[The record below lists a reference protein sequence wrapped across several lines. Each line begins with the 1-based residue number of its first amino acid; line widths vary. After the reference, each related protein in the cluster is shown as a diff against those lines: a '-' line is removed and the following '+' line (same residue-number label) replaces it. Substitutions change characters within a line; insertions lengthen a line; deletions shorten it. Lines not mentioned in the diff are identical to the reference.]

1 MSYPHQ
7 SGRSRVAESP
17 AVYERKNKI
26 GQKPCTSR
34 MQKWQVAGM
43 CLSQTSSKLTGVL
56 KEFRDPMKLKF
67 VCSIAAAVVLSVAAF
82 AQASGSSAAL
92 PAAPGAADP
101 APTAPAYNPNAKVA
115 ALNVEGAI
123 FATNEGQR
131 DMGALQK
138 KFETKFNDL
147 KTKNDE
153 LEALNKQLSAAGTA
167 QDKKEDITRQ
177 IDQKKKVFD
186 RERQD
191 VQEDAQGQQSE
202 IGQRIFQKMGPVI
215 MKYAQENGI
224 GMIIDTSTP
233 WPNGPVLLASQ
244 LDITKAVVDAYNAQS
259 GVPAPAAGT
268 GTTSKPL
275 GTTRPMSPS
284 TKPAT
289 PPAK

>member
-1 MSYPHQ
+1 
-7 SGRSRVAESP
+7 
-17 AVYERKNKI
+17 
-26 GQKPCTSR
+26 
-34 MQKWQVAGM
+34 
-43 CLSQTSSKLTGVL
+43 
-56 KEFRDPMKLKF
+56 MKLKF

-82 AQASGSSAAL
+82 AQAGGSSSAAL

-101 APTAPAYNPNAKVA
+101 APAPTFNPNATKIA
-115 ALNVEGAI
+115 AINVEQAI

-131 DMGALQK
+131 DMSALQK
-138 KFETKFNDL
+138 KFEPKFNDL

-153 LEALNKQLSAAGTA
+153 LEALNKQLNAAGVTP
-167 QDKKEDITRQ
+167 DKKEEITRQ

-215 MKYAQENGI
+215 MKYAQDNAL

-233 WPNGPVLLASQ
+233 WPNGPVLWANPASI
-244 LDITKAVVDAYNAQS
+244 DITKAVVDAYNAQS
-259 GVPAPAAGT
+259 GIPAPAAGSVT
-268 GTTSKPL
+268 PSKPL
-275 GTTRPMSPS
+275 GTTRPTAPA

>member
-1 MSYPHQ
+1 
-7 SGRSRVAESP
+7 
-17 AVYERKNKI
+17 
-26 GQKPCTSR
+26 
-34 MQKWQVAGM
+34 
-43 CLSQTSSKLTGVL
+43 
-56 KEFRDPMKLKF
+56 MKFKF

-82 AQASGSSAAL
+82 AQAAGSSSAAL

-101 APTAPAYNPNAKVA
+101 APAPAFNPNATKIA
-115 ALNVEGAI
+115 AINVEQAI

-131 DMGALQK
+131 DMNALQK
-138 KFETKFNDL
+138 KFEPKFNDL
-147 KTKNDE
+147 KAKNDE
-153 LEALNKQLSAAGTA
+153 LDALKKKLNAAGTTEA
-167 QDKKEDITRQ
+167 DKAEINRQ
-177 IDQKKKVFD
+177 IEQKQKAFD

-215 MKYAQENGI
+215 MKYAQDNSL

-233 WPNGPVLLASQ
+233 WPNGPVLWANPASI
-244 LDITKAVVDAYNAQS
+244 DITKAVVDAYNAQS

-275 GTTRPMSPS
+275 GTTRPTAPATKPS
-284 TKPAT
+284 TTT

>member
-1 MSYPHQ
+1 MAVIAGGLRARKQDRPEALYIAN
-7 SGRSRVAESP
+7 AE
-17 AVYERKNKI
+17 A
-26 GQKPCTSR
+26 
-34 MQKWQVAGM
+34 AGGWHV
-43 CLSQTSSKLTGVL
+43 SESDPGSKLTAVP

-82 AQASGSSAAL
+82 AQAGGSSSAAL
-92 PAAPGAADP
+92 PSAPGAADP
-101 APTAPAYNPNAKVA
+101 TPAPALNPNATKVA
-115 ALNVEGAI
+115 AINVEQAI

-131 DMGALQK
+131 DMSALQK
-138 KFETKFNDL
+138 KFEPKFNEL

-153 LEALNKQLSAAGTA
+153 LEALNKQLNATGVTP
-167 QDKKEDITRQ
+167 DTKEKVTRE
-177 IDQKKKVFD
+177 IDQKKKAFD

-215 MKYAQENGI
+215 MKYAQDNSL

-233 WPNGPVLLASQ
+233 WPNGPVLWANPAS

-268 GTTSKPL
+268 TSKPL
-275 GTTRPMSPS
+275 GTTRPTAPATKPS
-284 TKPAT
+284 TTT

>member
-1 MSYPHQ
+1 
-7 SGRSRVAESP
+7 
-17 AVYERKNKI
+17 
-26 GQKPCTSR
+26 
-34 MQKWQVAGM
+34 
-43 CLSQTSSKLTGVL
+43 
-56 KEFRDPMKLKF
+56 MKLKF
-67 VCSIAAAVVLSVAAF
+67 VCSIAAAALLSVTAF
-82 AQASGSSAAL
+82 AQASGSSSAAL

-101 APTAPAYNPNAKVA
+101 APTAPAFNPNATKVA
-115 ALNVEGAI
+115 AINVEQAI

-131 DMGALQK
+131 DMSALQK
-138 KFETKFNDL
+138 KFEPKFNDL

-153 LEALNKQLSAAGTA
+153 LEALNKQLTAAGVTP
-167 QDKKEDITRQ
+167 DKKEEINRQ

-215 MKYAQENGI
+215 MKYAQENAL

-233 WPNGPVLLASQ
+233 WPNGPVLWANPASI
-244 LDITKAVVDAYNAQS
+244 DITKAVVDAYNAQS
-259 GVPAPAAGT
+259 GVPAPPAGT
-268 GTTSKPL
+268 GTTKPPV
-275 GTTRPMSPS
+275 GTTRPTTPS

>member
-1 MSYPHQ
+1 
-7 SGRSRVAESP
+7 
-17 AVYERKNKI
+17 
-26 GQKPCTSR
+26 
-34 MQKWQVAGM
+34 
-43 CLSQTSSKLTGVL
+43 
-56 KEFRDPMKLKF
+56 MKLKF

-82 AQASGSSAAL
+82 AQAGGSSSAAL

-101 APTAPAYNPNAKVA
+101 APAPTFNPNATKIA
-115 ALNVEGAI
+115 AINVEQAI

-131 DMGALQK
+131 DMSALQK
-138 KFETKFNDL
+138 KFEPKFNDL

-153 LEALNKQLSAAGTA
+153 LEALNKQLAAAGVTP
-167 QDKKEDITRQ
+167 DKKEEINRQ

-215 MKYAQENGI
+215 MKYAQENAL

-233 WPNGPVLLASQ
+233 WPNGPVLWANPASI
-244 LDITKAVVDAYNAQS
+244 DITKAVVDAYNAQS

-268 GTTSKPL
+268 AAPSKPL
-275 GTTRPMSPS
+275 GTTRPTAPA
-284 TKPAT
+284 TKPVA

>member
-1 MSYPHQ
+1 M
-7 SGRSRVAESP
+7 
-17 AVYERKNKI
+17 
-26 GQKPCTSR
+26 
-34 MQKWQVAGM
+34 
-43 CLSQTSSKLTGVL
+43 
-56 KEFRDPMKLKF
+56 
-67 VCSIAAAVVLSVAAF
+67 AAAVVLSVAAF
-82 AQASGSSAAL
+82 AQAGGSSSSAL

-101 APTAPAYNPNAKVA
+101 APAPAFNPNATKIA
-115 ALNVEGAI
+115 AINVEQAI

-131 DMGALQK
+131 DMSALQK
-138 KFETKFNDL
+138 KFESKFNDL

-153 LEALNKQLSAAGTA
+153 LEALNKQANATGVTA
-167 QDKKEDITRQ
+167 EKKDEITRQ
-177 IDQKKKVFD
+177 IDQKKKAFD

-215 MKYAQENGI
+215 MKYAQENAL

-233 WPNGPVLLASQ
+233 WPNGPVLWANPASI
-244 LDITKAVVDAYNAQS
+244 DITKAVVDAYNTQS

-268 GTTSKPL
+268 TTSRPL
-275 GTTRPMSPS
+275 GTTRPTAPA

>member
-1 MSYPHQ
+1 
-7 SGRSRVAESP
+7 
-17 AVYERKNKI
+17 
-26 GQKPCTSR
+26 
-34 MQKWQVAGM
+34 
-43 CLSQTSSKLTGVL
+43 
-56 KEFRDPMKLKF
+56 MKFKF

-82 AQASGSSAAL
+82 AQAGGSSSPAL

-101 APTAPAYNPNAKVA
+101 APAPTFNPNATKIA
-115 ALNVEGAI
+115 AINVEQAI

-131 DMGALQK
+131 DMNALQK
-138 KFETKFNDL
+138 KFEPKFNDL

-153 LEALNKQLSAAGTA
+153 LEALNKQLNATGVT
-167 QDKKEDITRQ
+167 QDKKDDISRQ

-215 MKYAQENGI
+215 MKYAQDNAL

-233 WPNGPVLLASQ
+233 WPNGPVLWANPASI
-244 LDITKAVVDAYNAQS
+244 DITKAVVDAYNAQS

-268 GTTSKPL
+268 AAPSRPL
-275 GTTRPMSPS
+275 GTTRPTAPA

>member
-1 MSYPHQ
+1 
-7 SGRSRVAESP
+7 
-17 AVYERKNKI
+17 
-26 GQKPCTSR
+26 
-34 MQKWQVAGM
+34 
-43 CLSQTSSKLTGVL
+43 
-56 KEFRDPMKLKF
+56 MKLKF

-82 AQASGSSAAL
+82 AQAGGSSSAAL

-101 APTAPAYNPNAKVA
+101 APAPTFNPNATKIA
-115 ALNVEGAI
+115 AINVEQAI

-131 DMGALQK
+131 DMSALQK
-138 KFETKFNDL
+138 KFEPKFNDL

-153 LEALNKQLSAAGTA
+153 LEALNKQLNAAGAT
-167 QDKKEDITRQ
+167 QDTKDKVSRE
-177 IDQKKKVFD
+177 IDQKKKAFD

-215 MKYAQENGI
+215 MKYAQENAL

-233 WPNGPVLLASQ
+233 WPNGPVLWANPASI
-244 LDITKAVVDAYNAQS
+244 DITKAVVDAYNAQS

-268 GTTSKPL
+268 GTTSRPL
-275 GTTRPMSPS
+275 GTTRPTAPA
-284 TKPAT
+284 TKPTT